1 MSSQSI
7 PLNFTDWA
15 FKLLTLHH
23 LFLLA
28 RVKRLWM
35 RMSDEQLLRTKA
47 SAQFFPTRQIL
58 MCSDPHCGRGT
69 VMPHSLI
76 LVVAEYFY
84 FR

>member
-28 RVKRLWM
+28 RMKQLRM
-35 RMSDEQLLRTKA
+35 RISDEQLLRTKA
-47 SAQFFPTRQIL
+47 SAQFFPNRADL
-58 MCSDPHCGRGT
+58 D
-69 VMPHSLI
+69 V
-76 LVVAEYFY
+76 
-84 FR
+84 